1 MTQTLSPQPPRAAL
15 VTGGAQRIGRA
26 IVLALAKAGHAVAIH
41 THRSVEPAR
50 SLAEEITR
58 RGGRAGVVQ
67 ADLSDHDQTVGV
79 VASATAAIG
88 VLTLL
93 VNNACEFE
101 RDEIGHL
108 DRLRWDRHF
117 AINLRAPI
125 FLAEAFAAQ
134 VPAGT
139 EASIVNLLDQ
149 RVLRPTPHFI
159 SYALTKSALYAATTT
174 LAQALAPRVRVNAV
188 APGPTLKSRRQ
199 DAAGFARQSAAVP
212 LHHGPTPQDI
222 AAAVLYLAGA
232 RSVTG
237 QTIAV
242 DGGQHVSWQTPD
254 VDVDE

>member
-1 MTQTLSPQPPRAAL
+1 MTQTASLQPPRAAL
-15 VTGGAQRIGRA
+15 VTGAAKRVGRA
-26 IVLALAKAGHAVAIH
+26 IALALAEAGHAVAIH

-50 SLAEEITR
+50 ALAEEIAR

-67 ADLSDHDQTVGV
+67 ADLSDHQEVAGV
-79 VASATAAIG
+79 VAAASRAVG
-88 VLTLL
+88 ALTLL

-108 DRLRWDRHF
+108 DRLRWDRQF
-117 AINLRAPI
+117 AVNLRAPV

-134 VPAGT
+134 VPVGAD
-139 EASIVNLLDQ
+139 ASVVNLLDQ
-149 RVLRPTPHFI
+149 RVLKPTPHFI
-159 SYALTKSALYAATTT
+159 SYSLTKSALYAATAT

-188 APGPTLKSRRQ
+188 APGPTLKSARQ
-199 DAAGFARQSAAVP
+199 DAAGFARQAAAVP
-212 LHHGPTPQDI
+212 LGHGPTPQEI

-242 DGGQHVSWQTPD
+242 DGGQHLSWRTPD
-254 VDVDE
+254 VEVNE

>member
-1 MTQTLSPQPPRAAL
+1 MTQTKDLQPLRAAL
-15 VTGGAQRIGRA
+15 ITGASQRIGRA
-26 IVLALAKAGHAVAIH
+26 IALALADAGHAVAIH
-41 THRSVEPAR
+41 AHRSVEHAR
-50 SLAEEITR
+50 ALAEEIAT

-67 ADLSDHDQTVGV
+67 ADLSDHDQIRPL
-79 VASATAAIG
+79 VAAASAAIG
-88 VLTLL
+88 ALTLL

-108 DRLRWDRHF
+108 DRRRWDRHF
-117 AINLRAPI
+117 AVNLRAPV

-134 VPAGT
+134 VPVGT
-139 EASIVNLLDQ
+139 DASIVNLLDQ
-149 RVLRPTPHFI
+149 RVLKPTPHFI
-159 SYALTKSALYAATTT
+159 SYALTKSALYTATTL

-188 APGPTLKSRRQ
+188 APGPTLKSPRQ

-212 LHHGPTPQDI
+212 LGHGPPPEDI

-242 DGGQHVSWQTPD
+242 DGGQHVSWRTPD
-254 VDVDE
+254 AEVDE